1 MEGCS
6 VIQFYSKYILN
17 LFEFIILS
25 AAVDDDDY
33 DDDDDDDDDYSATTT
48 TKSRA
53 DYPPCNLEATRPPYS
68 AI

>member
-25 AAVDDDDY
+25 AAVDDDDDY
-33 DDDDDDDDDYSATTT
+33 DDDDDDDDDYSD
-48 TKSRA
+48 
-53 DYPPCNLEATRPPYS
+53 DYNDYTMIVPLLLNLGPTIPL
-68 AI
+68 